1 MQIITKSIY
10 ITVKCFVKQ
19 KINSAVE
26 TTIQRNTEEKLWKK
40 TPFFVTIETIDKKW
54 RLRRI

>member
-1 MQIITKSIY
+1 MKRKPDWWFAKKTMVKEKLRQKMQIITKSIY

-26 TTIQRNTEEKLWKK
+26 TTIQRNTEEKL
-40 TPFFVTIETIDKKW
+40 
-54 RLRRI
+54 